1 MQGSATIGN
10 EYRKQTRLV
19 YYKHTTQVF
28 SHLHENTLMF
38 PPRSESIMWQ
48 TYNSNNCNQV
58 QSTFAFAVKSR

>member
-38 PPRSESIMWQ
+38 PPRSESIM
-48 TYNSNNCNQV
+48 
-58 QSTFAFAVKSR
+58 